1 MMNFILFLDKIKFIH
16 VKTFCFNDEYT
27 QVFESEKLSGL
38 RIFIK
43 EDENFI
49 QVSSEYK
56 NHKLL
61 STDFKKVQNDYEDE
75 SLYEEYASFINDSLK
90 KINLL
95 IKYQEIN

>member
-1 MMNFILFLDKIKFIH
+1 MMNFILFLDKIQFIH

-27 QVFESEKLSGL
+27 TVFESEKLSGL

-61 STDFKKVQNDYEDE
+61 STYFKKVQDVEDG
-75 SLYEEYASFINDSLK
+75 SLYEDYSSFINDSLK

>member
-1 MMNFILFLDKIKFIH
+1 MNFILFLDKIQFIH
-16 VKTFCFNDEYT
+16 FKTFCFNDEYT
-27 QVFESEKLSGL
+27 TVFESEKLSGL

-56 NHKLL
+56 KHRLL
-61 STDFKKVQNDYEDE
+61 STYFKKVQDVEDG
-75 SLYEEYASFINDSLK
+75 SLYEDYSSFINDSLK
-90 KINLL
+90 KIDLL

>member
-27 QVFESEKLSGL
+27 TVFESEKLSGL

-56 NHKLL
+56 EHRLL
-61 STDFKKVQNDYEDE
+61 STYFKKVQDVEDG
-75 SLYEEYASFINDSLK
+75 SLYEDYSSFINDSLK

>member
-1 MMNFILFLDKIKFIH
+1 MNFIVFLDKIQFIH

-27 QVFESEKLSGL
+27 TVFESEKLSGL

-43 EDENFI
+43 EDKNFI

-56 NHKLL
+56 NHPLL
-61 STDFKKVQNDYEDE
+61 STYFKKVQDVEDG
-75 SLYEEYASFINDSLK
+75 SLYEDYSSFINDSLK

>member
-1 MMNFILFLDKIKFIH
+1 MNFILFLDKIQFIH
-16 VKTFCFNDEYT
+16 VKTFCFDDEYT
-27 QVFESEKLSGL
+27 TVFESEKLSGL

-43 EDENFI
+43 EDANFI

-61 STDFKKVQNDYEDE
+61 STYFKKVQDVEDG
-75 SLYEEYASFINDSLK
+75 SLYEDYSSFINDSLK

>member
-1 MMNFILFLDKIKFIH
+1 MMNFITFLDKIKFIH
-16 VKTFCFNDEYT
+16 VKTFCFNDEYAT
-27 QVFESEKLSGL
+27 VFESEKLSGL

-56 NHKLL
+56 EHRLL
-61 STDFKKVQNDYEDE
+61 STYFKKVQDVEDG
-75 SLYEEYASFINDSLK
+75 SLYEDYSSFINDSLK

>member
-1 MMNFILFLDKIKFIH
+1 MINFILFLDKIKFIH
-16 VKTFCFNDEYT
+16 IKTFCFNDEYT
-27 QVFESEKLSGL
+27 TVFESEKLSGL

-43 EDENFI
+43 ADRNFI

-56 NHKLL
+56 SHKLL
-61 STDFKKVQNDYEDE
+61 STYFKNVQEYEDG
-75 SLYEEYASFINDSLK
+75 SLYEDYASFINDSLK

>member
-27 QVFESEKLSGL
+27 TVFESEKLSGL

-56 NHKLL
+56 SYRLL
-61 STDFKKVQNDYEDE
+61 STYFKKVQDVEDG
-75 SLYEEYASFINDSLK
+75 SLYEDYSSFINDSLK

>member
-1 MMNFILFLDKIKFIH
+1 MNFILFLDKIQFIH
-16 VKTFCFNDEYT
+16 VKTFCFDDEYT

-56 NHKLL
+56 AHRLL
-61 STDFKKVQNDYEDE
+61 STYFKKVQDVEDE
-75 SLYEEYASFINDSLK
+75 SLYEDYSSFINDSLK

>member
-43 EDENFI
+43 EDKNFI

-56 NHKLL
+56 NHPLL
-61 STDFKKVQNDYEDE
+61 STYFNKVQDVEDE
-75 SLYEEYASFINDSLK
+75 SLYEDYASFINDSLK

>member
-1 MMNFILFLDKIKFIH
+1 MNFILFLDKIQFIH
-16 VKTFCFNDEYT
+16 VKTFCFDDEYT
-27 QVFESEKLSGL
+27 TVFESEKLPGL

-56 NHKLL
+56 EHRLL
-61 STDFKKVQNDYEDE
+61 STYFKKVQDVEDG
-75 SLYEEYASFINDSLK
+75 SLYEDYSSFINDSLK
-90 KINLL
+90 KIDLL

>member
-1 MMNFILFLDKIKFIH
+1 MMNFIVFLDKIQFIH

-27 QVFESEKLSGL
+27 TVFESEKLSGL

-43 EDENFI
+43 EDKNFI
-49 QVSSEYK
+49 QVSSEYQ
-56 NHKLL
+56 NHPLL
-61 STDFKKVQNDYEDE
+61 STYFNKVQDVEDG
-75 SLYEEYASFINDSLK
+75 SLYEDYSAFINDSLK

>member
-27 QVFESEKLSGL
+27 QVFESEKLPGL

-49 QVSSEYK
+49 HVSSEYK

-61 STDFKKVQNDYEDE
+61 STYFKNVQEYEDE
-75 SLYEEYASFINDSLK
+75 SLYEDYASFINDSLK

>member
-1 MMNFILFLDKIKFIH
+1 MMNFILFLDKIQFIH
-16 VKTFCFNDEYT
+16 VKTFCFNNEYT
-27 QVFESEKLSGL
+27 TVFESEKLSGL

-56 NHKLL
+56 SHKLL
-61 STDFKKVQNDYEDE
+61 STYFKKVQDVEDE

>member
-1 MMNFILFLDKIKFIH
+1 MNFILFLDKIQFIH

-56 NHKLL
+56 SHRLL
-61 STDFKKVQNDYEDE
+61 STYFKKVQDVEDG
-75 SLYEEYASFINDSLK
+75 SLYEDYSSFINDSLK

>member
-1 MMNFILFLDKIKFIH
+1 MNFILFLDKIQFIH
-16 VKTFCFNDEYT
+16 IKTFCFNDEYT
-27 QVFESEKLSGL
+27 YIFESEKLSGL

-56 NHKLL
+56 SHRLL
-61 STDFKKVQNDYEDE
+61 STYFQKMGEVEDE
-75 SLYEEYASFINDSLK
+75 SLYEDYASFINDSLK

>member
-1 MMNFILFLDKIKFIH
+1 MNFILFLDKIKFIH

-27 QVFESEKLSGL
+27 TVFESEKLSGL

-56 NHKLL
+56 EHRLL
-61 STDFKKVQNDYEDE
+61 STYFKRVQDVEDG
-75 SLYEEYASFINDSLK
+75 SLYEDYSSFINDSLK
-90 KINLL
+90 KIDLL

>member
-1 MMNFILFLDKIKFIH
+1 MNFILFLDKIKLIH
-16 VKTFCFNDEYT
+16 VKTYCFNDEYT
-27 QVFESEKLSGL
+27 TVFESEKLSGL

-43 EDENFI
+43 EDKNFI

-56 NHKLL
+56 NHRLL
-61 STDFKKVQNDYEDE
+61 STYFKNVQEVENE
-75 SLYEEYASFINDSLK
+75 SLYEDYASFITDSLK

>member
-1 MMNFILFLDKIKFIH
+1 MNFILFLDKIQFIH
-16 VKTFCFNDEYT
+16 VKTFCFNNEYT
-27 QVFESEKLSGL
+27 TVFESEKLSGL

-56 NHKLL
+56 SYKLL
-61 STDFKKVQNDYEDE
+61 STYFKKVQDVEDG
-75 SLYEEYASFINDSLK
+75 SLYEDYFSFINDSLK

>member
-1 MMNFILFLDKIKFIH
+1 MMNFILFLNKIQFIH

-27 QVFESEKLSGL
+27 TVFESEKLSGL

-56 NHKLL
+56 SHKLL
-61 STDFKKVQNDYEDE
+61 STYFKKVQDVEDG
-75 SLYEEYASFINDSLK
+75 SLYEDYSSFINDSLK

>member
-1 MMNFILFLDKIKFIH
+1 MSFILFLDKIQFIH

-56 NHKLL
+56 NYQLF
-61 STDFKKVQNDYEDE
+61 STYFKKVQDVEDG
-75 SLYEEYASFINDSLK
+75 SLYEDYSSFINDSLK